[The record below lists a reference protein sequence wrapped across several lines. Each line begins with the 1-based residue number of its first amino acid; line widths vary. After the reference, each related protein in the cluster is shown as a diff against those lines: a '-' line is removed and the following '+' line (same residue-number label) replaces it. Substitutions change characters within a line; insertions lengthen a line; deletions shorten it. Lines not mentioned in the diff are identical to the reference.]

1 MAKTKLTKQMI
12 QDCYEWVRE
21 NGLIDNGGAKFVD
34 FCNAMCIDEQSF
46 YNWISGRYALSSEFS
61 EAIKKAKD
69 EFKDSLVKDLVLSL
83 AKSAKGYTW
92 TRTKTEY
99 REVNG
104 KPKIVKQTKEDV
116 NVPPNTGAAIFLLTN
131 IAPDRW
137 QNKQYIDARETHETK
152 IKVDSDAE
160 ILNEIPADVLADIT
174 DTLQL
179 AMERERDNGTEYT
192 AAAEEITADS
202 QDN

>member
-21 NGLIDNGGAKFVD
+21 NGLIDNGGAKFGD
-34 FCNAMCIDEQSF
+34 FCNAMCIDQRSF
-46 YNWISGRYALSSEFS
+46 YRWLDLKDNPLAAEFA

-99 REVNG
+99 RDVNG

-179 AMERERDNGTEYT
+179 AMERERDNGTENT
-192 AAAEEITADS
+192 ATEEITADS
-202 QDN
+202 QDS